1 MLDEFDVSSKGYER
15 SNSYESKPLWKIL
28 SNRPSITRWID
39 VMLALNTKID
49 LSYFWSGD
57 YSYFERIT
65 VYKQRKVD

>member
-1 MLDEFDVSSKGYER
+1 MFLVRDMKGVILMKVNHFGKSCLIDHRLQDEV
-15 SNSYESKPLWKIL
+15 
-28 SNRPSITRWID
+28 D

>member
-1 MLDEFDVSSKGYER
+1 MKVNHFGKSSLIDHRLQDEVV
-15 SNSYESKPLWKIL
+15 
-28 SNRPSITRWID
+28 

>member
-1 MLDEFDVSSKGYER
+1 MKVNHFGKSCLIDHRLQNEV
-15 SNSYESKPLWKIL
+15 
-28 SNRPSITRWID
+28 D